1 MEEERNMNVSIHAAS
16 RRSKPRL
23 SRGDRVFVWVNYALL
38 ILITIVTL
46 YPLLFVIS
54 ASISD
59 PKAVA
64 SGKMILLPIDP
75 TLEAYRFIFNY
86 QEIWTG
92 YANTIFYTFF
102 GTLINLALTVP
113 AAYAL
118 SRRDCPCKGFIMTLF
133 MITMYFGGG
142 LIPGY
147 LNIRQLGLLN
157 SRAVLLIC
165 GAVSTYNLIVAR
177 TFFANTIPWELHEAA
192 FLDGCSDFGILR
204 RIALPLSSPI
214 IVVLILYYGVTH
226 WNSYFNALIYLTSR
240 EKYPLQVFLRE
251 ILTLGQFVSDQLM
264 NADNLSPDA
273 MQELIKQADTAN
285 MIKYAVII
293 VSTVPMMVIY
303 PWVQKYFAKGI
314 MIGSVKG

>member
-142 LIPGY
+142 LIPG
-147 LNIRQLGLLN
+147 
-157 SRAVLLIC
+157 
-165 GAVSTYNLIVAR
+165 
-177 TFFANTIPWELHEAA
+177 FANTIPWELHEAA

-204 RIALPLSSPI
+204 RIVLPLSSPI

>member
-23 SRGDRVFVWVNYALL
+23 SRGNRVFVWVNYALL

-204 RIALPLSSPI
+204 RIVLPLSSPI

>member
-157 SRAVLLIC
+157 SRAVMLIC

-204 RIALPLSSPI
+204 QIVLPLSSPI

-226 WNSYFNALIYLTSR
+226 WNSYFNAMIYLTSR

-264 NADNLSPDA
+264 NPDNLTPDA
-273 MQELIKQADTAN
+273 MQ
-285 MIKYAVII
+285 
-293 VSTVPMMVIY
+293 
-303 PWVQKYFAKGI
+303 
-314 MIGSVKG
+314 

>member
-157 SRAVLLIC
+157 SR
-165 GAVSTYNLIVAR
+165 STA
-177 TFFANTIPWELHEAA
+177 
-192 FLDGCSDFGILR
+192 DLR
-204 RIALPLSSPI
+204 RGLHLQPDRGA
-214 IVVLILYYGVTH
+214 
-226 WNSYFNALIYLTSR
+226 YLLCQYHS
-240 EKYPLQVFLRE
+240 
-251 ILTLGQFVSDQLM
+251 LG
-264 NADNLSPDA
+264 AA
-273 MQELIKQADTAN
+273 
-285 MIKYAVII
+285 
-293 VSTVPMMVIY
+293 
-303 PWVQKYFAKGI
+303 
-314 MIGSVKG
+314 

>member
-64 SGKMILLPIDP
+64 SGKMILLPIGP

-102 GTLINLALTVP
+102 GTLIDLALTVP

-147 LNIRQLGLLN
+147 LNIRQLGLLD

-204 RIALPLSSPI
+204 QIVLPLSSPI
-214 IVVLILYYGVTH
+214 IVVLILYYGVAH